1 MAASHPRIGLTAGSP
16 RPPRWPRASRH
27 QNRSHSHS
35 LRLARE
41 NPLNSRIEALCS
53 TRTLLTGV
61 LWNGLGRVLPIIV
74 ALLTTPVLIRHLGI
88 DRWALFTLAL
98 SLAGS
103 FGILDFGVS
112 AALTRALAE
121 RIGTPEEREAPP
133 IIVVAI
139 ALLTLTSS
147 ASAILVWIFT
157 SQIIDHLLNVPPGLR
172 QEAINAFHVLCLSG
186 PLIVVNSAL
195 WGVLSAFQRFRAVI
209 LSNIPVSVLY
219 YVGPMAILLI
229 RDNLAWVI
237 ATLVVARLLQAII
250 CGVLVLRVVPGLRN
264 WPRFDMRLLKPLLRI
279 GAWVTVSNVLWPV
292 MLYVDRFVVGATLSL
307 AAVSY
312 YSTSLDLVMRLLMVP
327 MAVAAVLFP
336 AVATSHRT
344 MPERTRALLR
354 TGVLATATV
363 VFPACAILAGLSHE
377 LLSLWLGARF
387 AVDGGTVLTIV
398 AVGMY
403 LNCIAIMPGTL
414 TDAIGR
420 PEIGTITLLVQAVL
434 FRPVVMLMAVR
445 FGIEGAAWTLRALLN
460 CAARLLICRRL
471 GPAAS
476 PVVSKLLIVSFG
488 GAAALVLCAS
498 AGPLALRLAAVLGL
512 SIAVPV
518 VNIGLLLEASELAQ
532 VRQFVRN
539 RLPGVSA
546 ARPVRQT

>member
-1 MAASHPRIGLTAGSP
+1 M
-16 RPPRWPRASRH
+16 
-27 QNRSHSHS
+27 
-35 LRLARE
+35 
-41 NPLNSRIEALCS
+41 
-53 TRTLLTGV
+53 
-61 LWNGLGRVLPIIV
+61 
-74 ALLTTPVLIRHLGI
+74 LTTPVLIRHLGI

-186 PLIVVNSAL
+186 PLIGVYSAL

-237 ATLVVARLLQAII
+237 ATLVVAPLLQAII

-327 MAVAAVLFP
+327 MAVAALLFP

-434 FRPVVMLMAVR
+434 FPPVVMLMAVR
-445 FGIEGAAWTLRALLN
+445 FGIEGAALAWTLRALLN
-460 CAARLLICRRL
+460 CAARLLICCRL